1 MTSEVTNPTT
11 QIYIS
16 LYTAFISKL
25 HLNSAIHIFFN
36 SVAMTKCHDAA
47 YCDVD
52 VNGRQRVLADK
63 HSNDKNI

>member
-1 MTSEVTNPTT
+1 
-11 QIYIS
+11 
-16 LYTAFISKL
+16 
-25 HLNSAIHIFFN
+25 
-36 SVAMTKCHDAA
+36 MTKCHDAA